1 MKFLVELSFLGS
13 AYHGWQVQKN
23 APSVQNTL
31 QCAVQTLLGAPCKIT
46 GCSRTDAGVHARQF
60 FCTVESDALAHFP
73 PEAFPRAIAR
83 YLPPDLSVLSARRV
97 GEDFHPRY
105 DAHAKEYEYLIYT
118 GASPDPFLAG
128 RAWMLCGERLDT
140 ARMNEGAQTLVG
152 THDFTSFCAAGGKVV
167 DKTRTIYH
175 CTVTQSGD
183 LVTLRVCAN
192 GFLYN
197 MVRIITGTLI
207 DYQRGRVGDLSAV
220 LQGCDRVLAGRTAPP
235 QGLYLNKVYYS
246 EQERLKARFVPDN

>member
-1 MKFLVELSFLGS
+1 
-13 AYHGWQVQKN
+13 
-23 APSVQNTL
+23 
-31 QCAVQTLLGAPCKIT
+31 
-46 GCSRTDAGVHARQF
+46 
-60 FCTVESDALAHFP
+60 
-73 PEAFPRAIAR
+73 
-83 YLPPDLSVLSARRV
+83 
-97 GEDFHPRY
+97 
-105 DAHAKEYEYLIYT
+105 
-118 GASPDPFLAG
+118 
-128 RAWMLCGERLDT
+128 LDT